1 MNKFIIFPCFI
12 IVFSLHILL
21 FNYFRNTEIIKSP
34 SNKNDLVQI
43 HLNKAYEKTK
53 VKEQQKKEIIKE
65 SQKTIQ
71 KKEPIKEKNP
81 IQKPLLKEKVIVENL
96 KEIEKQKTEKEDI
109 KESESK
115 ISENQNN
122 EQKIKELKYIESYAS
137 RLREEINKN
146 KKYPTMSKKL
156 KEEGR
161 VIISFKVLNNGQF
174 EDISI
179 KLSSNKER
187 LDKAALNA
195 LYDTKEFE
203 AFDKS
208 IKKDFLE
215 FNLPLE
221 FFIIN

>member
-12 IVFSLHILL
+12 IVFSLHLLL
-21 FNYFRNTEIIKSP
+21 FSYFRNTEIIKSP
-34 SNKNDLVQI
+34 SNNNDLVQI
-43 HLNKAYEKTK
+43 QLNKAYEKTK
-53 VKEQQKKEIIKE
+53 VKDKPKKETTKE
-65 SQKTIQ
+65 TQKPIQ
-71 KKEPIKEKNP
+71 KKEPIKEK
-81 IQKPLLKEKVIVENL
+81 VIDENL
-96 KEIEKQKTEKEDI
+96 KDIEKLKTKKENL

-122 EQKIKELKYIESYAS
+122 EQKIKEQKFIDSYAS

-156 KEEGR
+156 KEEGK
-161 VIISFKVLNNGQF
+161 VIVSFKVLKNGQF
-174 EDISI
+174 ENISI
-179 KLSSNKER
+179 LLSSNKER

-208 IKKDFLE
+208 IKKEFLE

>member
-12 IVFSLHILL
+12 VVFSLHILL
-21 FNYFRNTEIIKSP
+21 FSYFRNTEIIKSP

-43 HLNKAYEKTK
+43 QLNKANEKTK
-53 VKEQQKKEIIKE
+53 VKEQPKKEIIKE
-65 SQKTIQ
+65 SQKTLQ

-81 IQKPLLKEKVIVENL
+81 IQKPLLEEKVIDENL
-96 KEIEKQKTEKEDI
+96 KEIEKEEI
-109 KESESK
+109 KAPEPK
-115 ISENQNN
+115 ISEKQNN

-174 EDISI
+174 ENISI

>member
-21 FNYFRNTEIIKSP
+21 FSYFRNTEIIKSP

-43 HLNKAYEKTK
+43 QLNKANEKTK
-53 VKEQQKKEIIKE
+53 VKEQPKKEIIKE

-81 IQKPLLKEKVIVENL
+81 IQKPLLEEKVIDENL
-96 KEIEKQKTEKEDI
+96 KEIEKEEI
-109 KESESK
+109 KAPEPK
-115 ISENQNN
+115 ISEKQNN

-174 EDISI
+174 ENISI